1 MTSSD
6 WAKSFRKHVADKCG
20 SGWTVTPDRGRMR
33 LQYRRPGL
41 KTQSISLPCCWEESA
56 WPDALE
62 QIKVIVTAFNKGG
75 TDLKGAVRVSTVTR
89 SDHDTDWTAAADAYR
104 QHKQRV
110 SDRTWRAK
118 YTPVFE
124 AAFKALASKKA
135 PTNGTDLCD
144 MALVQWAPGTRQRQI
159 MRQSLS
165 GFLRYCVERRQFK
178 SCWLPPSSVDG
189 EYVNEKR
196 VGYPLTEA
204 QVLRLIEAMPDS
216 KAGERWRF
224 ALQLMAVY
232 GLRPED
238 LRYLVTRNGG
248 TELWSTYCKSKGGK
262 KGARTAERR
271 LYPLLVNDVD
281 GPVDWNLLQRVHL
294 GEELPPLGQPGK
306 AGEAIRTFLKRQP
319 TWQSIAAEAAAEGQ
333 ELVPY
338 SFRHRYSATG
348 HGRGLQPKQMADAM
362 GHSLEVH
369 MGNYARFMTR
379 DLASA
384 FEVANG
390 VMASQPIAES
400 AADKGKPQPREGKSF

>member
-1 MTSSD
+1 MPPSAVNTSTD
-6 WAKSFRKHVADKCG
+6 WVSQFRKAIRVQVG
-20 SGWTVTPDRGRMR
+20 RGWLVMPDCGRMR
-33 LQYRRPGL
+33 LQLRAPGH
-41 KTQSISLPCCWEESA
+41 KTQSMNLPYAWEEASWVA
-56 WPDALE
+56 AL
-62 QIKVIVTAFNKGG
+62 QLITVIAKAYASGG
-75 TDLKGAVRVSTVTR
+75 VDLKGAAHMATVVR
-89 SDHDTDWTAAADAYR
+89 SDHNTDWDEAAEAYR

-144 MALVQWAPGTRQRQI
+144 MALAAWAPGTRQRQI

-165 GFLRYCVERRQFK
+165 GFLRYCVERRKFK

-196 VGYPLTEA
+196 IGYPLTDA

-294 GEELPPLGQPGK
+294 GEELPPLGQAGK

-348 HGRGLQPKQMADAM
+348 HGRGLQPKQLADAM

-379 DLASA
+379 DLAEA
-384 FEVANG
+384 FDAVNAAPARQEVM
-390 VMASQPIAES
+390 V
-400 AADKGKPQPREGKSF
+400 

>member
-1 MTSSD
+1 MTTSPD
-6 WAKSFRKHVADKCG
+6 WATQLRKAVRVQVG
-20 SGWTVTPDRGRMR
+20 RGWLVMPDCGRMR
-33 LQYRRPGL
+33 LQLRVEGL
-41 KTQSISLPCCWEESA
+41 KTQSMNLPYAWEEA
-56 WPDALE
+56 NWVDAL
-62 QIKVIVTAFNKGG
+62 QHIKVIAKAYASGG
-75 TDLKGAVRVSTVTR
+75 VDLRGAAKLAAVVR
-89 SDHDTDWTAAADAYR
+89 SDHSTDWDEAADAYR

-144 MALVQWAPGTRQRQI
+144 MALAQWAPGTRQRQI

-165 GFLRYCVERRQFK
+165 GFLRYCVERRKFK

-196 VGYPLTEA
+196 IGYPLTDA

-216 KAGERWRF
+216 KAGDRWRF

-281 GPVDWNLLQRVHL
+281 GPVDWSLLQRVHL

-384 FEVANG
+384 FDVANG
-390 VMASQPIAES
+390 GTPALVSV
-400 AADKGKPQPREGKSF
+400 GV